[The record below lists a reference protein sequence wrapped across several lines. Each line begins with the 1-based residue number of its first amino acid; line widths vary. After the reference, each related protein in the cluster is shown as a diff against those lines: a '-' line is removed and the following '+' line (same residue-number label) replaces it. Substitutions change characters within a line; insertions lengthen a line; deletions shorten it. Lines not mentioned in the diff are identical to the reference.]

1 MLNFLEKLDYL
12 MTAKNSRKEDW
23 KMQAFI
29 LATYTI
35 QVGVGHHEMNLCKTI
50 IRKKV
55 QFG

>member
-29 LATYTI
+29 LATYT
-35 QVGVGHHEMNLCKTI
+35 VGVGHL
-50 IRKKV
+50 
-55 QFG
+55 